1 MSLRMKRNNGKL
13 AQRERIGIS
22 LFVLIV
28 ILVLFGVVV
37 FTVGFVQYRNVKMDS
52 LQELRTKVAETVR
65 PRAVVS
71 LEVNEKKSAVRDD
84 QDSFV
89 GTEKF
94 SGMIVYERSDG
105 RIIWLDGT
113 SEDYGT
119 VFSSIFETKVEDGSY
134 SEFRKGNFYL
144 GIYSGE
150 YFNENMKLPLEAG
163 EADYSLDR
171 KSRIYSAVDSS
182 TRIINTEQ
190 MIGTL
195 SIVLAIVLV
204 VLIVPIYLITGL
216 LIKPTLEA
224 MKKEK
229 EFVANASHELKTP
242 LAIISANASVL
253 KEKHPDDTE
262 YVLNINQQ
270 CRNMN
275 ETIIDMIDLSKLETK
290 KPVLEKVNVS
300 ELLFDL
306 CLSFDAVAFENEIV
320 YEYDIEENLYLEK
333 TDRKNITRM
342 FNLLI
347 DNAMKYVE
355 GKTKKIQIFLKRE
368 GKRIHFRIYN
378 TGTQVVDEDR
388 EKVFHRFYQGKSG
401 SDKERKGSGLGLA
414 IVHQI
419 CENYSFEI
427 SISSHY
433 HEFMQF
439 DILMK

>member
-1 MSLRMKRNNGKL
+1 MKQNKGKV

-22 LFVLIV
+22 LFVLVV
-28 ILVLFGVVV
+28 ILVLFVVVV
-37 FTVGFVQYRNVKMDS
+37 FTVGIVQYGNVRKDS
-52 LQELRTKVAETVR
+52 FRELRNNIAETVR
-65 PRAVVS
+65 PKAVIS
-71 LEVNEKKSAVRDD
+71 LDNSEKKFVVRDD
-84 QDSFV
+84 KDSFE
-89 GTEKF
+89 GSGEF
-94 SGMIVYERSDG
+94 SGMIVYQRSDG

-113 SEDYGT
+113 TEEYGT
-119 VFSSIFETKVEDGSY
+119 VFSSAFETKVQNGNYD
-134 SEFRKGNFYL
+134 EFKKGNFYF

-150 YFNENMKLPLEAG
+150 YFNEKMKLPLEPG
-163 EADYSLDR
+163 EADYSLSAN
-171 KSRIYSAVDSS
+171 SRIYSAIDSS
-182 TRIINTEQ
+182 KRIINTEQ
-190 MIGTL
+190 MMATL
-195 SIVLAIVLV
+195 SIVLGSLLAI
-204 VLIVPIYLITGL
+204 LIIPIYLITGL

-253 KEKHPDDTE
+253 AEKHPEDTDF
-262 YVLNINQQ
+262 VHTINQQ
-270 CRNMN
+270 CQNMN

-290 KPVLEKVNVS
+290 EPVLEIVNVS

-306 CLSFDAVAFENEIV
+306 CLSFDAVAFENDTI
-320 YEYDIEENLYLEK
+320 YEYDIDENLILEK
-333 TDRKNITRM
+333 ADRKNLTRM

-355 GKTKKIQIFLKRE
+355 GDKKAIRLSLKRE
-368 GKRIHFRIYN
+368 GKKLHFTIYN
-378 TGTQVVDEDR
+378 TGTQVADEDR
-388 EKVFHRFYQGKSG
+388 EKVFNRFYQGKSG

-419 CENYSFEI
+419 CENYGFEI

-433 HEFMQF
+433 QEFMQF